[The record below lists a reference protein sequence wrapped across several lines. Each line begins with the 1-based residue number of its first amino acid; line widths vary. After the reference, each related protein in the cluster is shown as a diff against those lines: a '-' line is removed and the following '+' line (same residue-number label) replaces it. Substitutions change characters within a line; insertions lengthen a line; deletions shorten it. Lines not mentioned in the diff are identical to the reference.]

1 MFFLFVFLFFYRREH
16 CYTILALGLEMRKTM
31 EEDQNIFHLLFR
43 VFLIYYRVSVAL
55 LLDLA
60 LDRLLSNKIFPL
72 ANIRET
78 ICIPK
83 AIFAFDSFFSLQ
95 HDMIFVSLEN
105 YISIQSFF
113 FIIQRF
119 LIFTRFLAQH

>member
-1 MFFLFVFLFFYRREH
+1 
-16 CYTILALGLEMRKTM
+16 MRKTM

-78 ICIPK
+78 NCFPK
-83 AIFAFDSFFSLQ
+83 AIIAFDPF
-95 HDMIFVSLEN
+95 
-105 YISIQSFF
+105 
-113 FIIQRF
+113 
-119 LIFTRFLAQH
+119 